1 MKLLELKS
9 ELILELGGEFI
20 SAPEGYGTSVI
31 EGIGNTNQVIG
42 NIGTNIGNNAQMG
55 IQGGEFISAPEGYGT
70 SNIQGVGQIN
80 STEGLDF
87 SLNNLI

>member
-1 MKLLELKS
+1 
-9 ELILELGGEFI
+9 
-20 SAPEGYGTSVI
+20 
-31 EGIGNTNQVIG
+31 
-42 NIGTNIGNNAQMG
+42 MG